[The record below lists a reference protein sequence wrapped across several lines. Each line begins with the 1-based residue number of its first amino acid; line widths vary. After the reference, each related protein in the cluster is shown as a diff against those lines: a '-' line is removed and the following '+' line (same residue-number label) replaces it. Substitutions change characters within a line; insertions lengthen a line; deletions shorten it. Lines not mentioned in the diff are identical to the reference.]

1 MSSGGDKHDKKE
13 TSKNSHVK
21 NVLASAHP
29 AAPATHGSG
38 VHGEAK
44 NSIAALASP
53 PTPVR
58 VMTAEELLRT
68 MRSVLVQE
76 REAIRCLDADAV
88 GRATHAKEQ
97 CLTAVRAAPAD
108 QRAAL
113 IAALGELRDELR
125 RNLVLLAH
133 ARDYL
138 RDAVELCTTATKSRG
153 GRLQAKL

>member
-1 MSSGGDKHDKKE
+1 MSSGGNKHDNKE

-21 NVLASAHP
+21 NVPASAHP
-29 AAPATHGSG
+29 AS
-38 VHGEAK
+38 
-44 NSIAALASP
+44 AALASP

-76 REAIRCLDADAV
+76 REAIRRLDADAV

-97 CLTAVRAAPAD
+97 CLTAVRSAPAD

-113 IAALGELRDELR
+113 VAALGELRDELR